1 MQNRKLLLIPAIIIT
16 AGILLII
23 IASASWL
30 LISGFVVVFVGFLV
44 FVYMLNSLYK
54 FIKIEINM
62 STKRIKKHNK
72 NKTYTQRMDGFVVPT
87 DVVVVSKLD
96 TTTSVVVVEQN
107 KSTEEHKVT
116 QGQRTKEVV
125 VERKSSTEEDKPQL
139 LAVNLKNKW
148 FESSIYKLVFE
159 CNNSNADLYYSIDG
173 DRYKKIIS
181 QIQVDFNCKIS
192 VFAERNGQKS
202 AVIEELVEVFKVNTP
217 TISVLEKTIRIQTDT
232 NGSKIYYTLD
242 GKEPSKDSSLYK
254 GDFTINKSC
263 TIKAIAVK
271 EKWNDSDIVSQQV
284 TITPTKE
291 ERVRRYTDENHVV
304 GLSYRGDS
312 HIKTNSSCQD
322 YHYFEKI
329 NDEWSI
335 AIVSDGAGSAKHS
348 DEGSRAVCAAFTYYI
363 KKMIETEETLR
374 SGNIFDAK
382 TWDIEFKG
390 MLSRFQTELKK
401 NLVKPDMP
409 FESFAATIILFIF
422 SSKGYMVAHVGDGRA
437 GIKVNG
443 EWQSIISP
451 HKGEEANQTIFST
464 SKYFGEKYIPN
475 LKMSNVYVPETNC
488 SNIRIEAFV
497 LMSDG
502 CENGAWMTY
511 QRKNLPNGDFR
522 VEDVNLPRSSSLDLC
537 LQIIDL
543 PNETRK
549 KALVDFITES
559 SNAFVNEPDDKTIL
573 IGKVI

>member
-1 MQNRKLLLIPAIIIT
+1 MQNRKLFLIPAILIA

-62 STKRIKKHNK
+62 STKRRKKHNK
-72 NKTYTQRMDGFVVPT
+72 SNTYTRRMDGFVVPT
-87 DVVVVSKLD
+87 DVVVVSKPN
-96 TTTSVVVVEQN
+96 TTTSVVVIEQ
-107 KSTEEHKVT
+107 KSTEEHKVA
-116 QGQRTKEVV
+116 QGQGTREVV
-125 VERKSSTEEDKPQL
+125 VEQKSSIEENKPQL
-139 LAVNLKNKW
+139 LVVNLKNKW
-148 FESSIYKLVFE
+148 FESGVYKLVFE
-159 CNNSNADLYYSIDG
+159 CNNDNADLYYSIDG
-173 DRYKKIIS
+173 DRCKKFIS
-181 QIQVDFNCKIS
+181 QIQVEFNCKIS
-192 VFAERNGQKS
+192 VFAELNGQKS
-202 AVIEELVEVFKVNTP
+202 ETIEELVEGFKVNAP
-217 TISVLEKTIRIQTDT
+217 TISISERTIRIQTDT
-232 NGSKIYYTLD
+232 NGSQIYYTLD
-242 GKEPSKDSSLYK
+242 GREPSKDSSLYK

-263 TIKAIAVK
+263 TIKAIAAK
-271 EKWNDSDIVSQQV
+271 EKWNDSDPVSQQV
-284 TITPTKE
+284 IITPTKE
-291 ERVRRYTDENHVV
+291 ERVRKYTCENNVV

-312 HIKTNSSCQD
+312 HIRTNSPCQD

-363 KKMIETEETLR
+363 KNMIETDETLK
-374 SGNIFDAK
+374 SGNVFDAK

-409 FESFAATIILFIF
+409 FEGFAATIILFVF

-437 GIKVNG
+437 GIKING

-511 QRKNLPNGDFR
+511 QRKNLSNGDFR
-522 VEDVNLPRSSSLDLC
+522 VEDVNLPRSSSLDQC

-549 KALVDFITES
+549 KSLVDFITES
-559 SNAFVNEPDDKTIL
+559 SNAFINEPDDKTIL

>member
-1 MQNRKLLLIPAIIIT
+1 
-16 AGILLII
+16 
-23 IASASWL
+23 
-30 LISGFVVVFVGFLV
+30 
-44 FVYMLNSLYK
+44 ML
-54 FIKIEINM
+54 
-62 STKRIKKHNK
+62 TKRRKKINK
-72 NKTYTQRMDGFVVPT
+72 AKTYTQKMNGFVVPT

-96 TTTSVVVVEQN
+96 TTTNIVVVE
-107 KSTEEHKVT
+107 K
-116 QGQRTKEVV
+116 
-125 VERKSSTEEDKPQL
+125 KSSTEENKDAQIQRPREVAVEPKSSTEENKHQPL
-139 LAVNLKNKW
+139 LVYLKNKW
-148 FESSIYKLVFE
+148 FDSGIYKLVFE

-173 DRYKKIIS
+173 DRYKKYIS

-192 VFAERNGQKS
+192 LFAELNGQKS
-202 AVIEELVEVFKVNTP
+202 DVIEEFVEAFKVKTP
-217 TISVLEKTIRIQTDT
+217 TISISEKTICIQTDT
-232 NGSKIYYTLD
+232 KGSIIYYTLD

-254 GDFTINKSC
+254 GVFTINKSC
-263 TIKAIAVK
+263 TIKAIAAK
-271 EKWNDSDIVSQQV
+271 EKWNNSDTVSQQV

-291 ERVRRYTDENHVV
+291 ERVRKYTDEKNVV

-348 DEGSRAVCAAFTYYI
+348 DEGSKAVCAAFTYYI
-363 KKMIETEETLR
+363 KKMIETEETLKG
-374 SGNIFDAK
+374 GNIFDAK

-401 NLVKPDMP
+401 NLVKPDMS
-409 FESFAATIILFIF
+409 FESFAATIILFVF
-422 SSKGYMVAHVGDGRA
+422 STNGYMVAHVGDGRA

-488 SNIRIEAFV
+488 SNICIEAFV

-511 QRKNLPNGDFR
+511 QRKNLSNGDFR
-522 VEDVNLPRSSSLDLC
+522 VEDVNLPRSSSLDQC

-559 SNAFVNEPDDKTIL
+559 SNAFINEPDDKTIL

>member
-1 MQNRKLLLIPAIIIT
+1 MQNRKLLLIPAVTIT

-23 IASASWL
+23 LASASWL

-62 STKRIKKHNK
+62 STKRRKKHNK
-72 NKTYTQRMDGFVVPT
+72 FKTKTQRMDGFVVPT
-87 DVVVVSKLD
+87 DVVDVSKSV
-96 TTTSVVVVEQN
+96 TTTSVVVGEPN
-107 KSTEEHKVT
+107 KSTEENKVA
-116 QGQRTKEVV
+116 QVQREGEVV
-125 VERKSSTEEDKPQL
+125 VGQKTSAEENKPQL
-139 LAVNLKNKW
+139 LVVNLKKKW
-148 FESSIYKLVFE
+148 LESGIYMLIFE

-173 DRYKKIIS
+173 DRYKKNIS

-192 VFAERNGQKS
+192 VFAELNGLKS
-202 AVIEELVEVFKVNTP
+202 EIIEEIVDAFTVETP
-217 TISVLEKTIRIQTDT
+217 TISISERRISIQTDT
-232 NGSKIYYTLD
+232 YGSQIYYTLD
-242 GKEPSKDSSLYK
+242 GRVPSKDSSLYK

-263 TIKAIAVK
+263 TIKAIAIK
-271 EKWNDSDIVSQQV
+271 KKWNDSDTVTQQV

-291 ERVRRYTDENHVV
+291 ERVRKYTDENNVV
-304 GLSYRGDS
+304 GISYRGDS
-312 HIKTNSSCQD
+312 HIKTNNSCQD

-329 NDEWSI
+329 NEEWSI

-363 KKMIETEETLR
+363 KKMIETEETLKD
-374 SGNIFDAK
+374 GTILDDK
-382 TWDIEFKG
+382 IWDIEFKG

-409 FESFAATIILFIF
+409 FESFAATIILFVF

-488 SNIRIEAFV
+488 SNSHIEAFV

-511 QRKNLPNGDFR
+511 QRKNLSNGDFR
-522 VEDVNLPRSSSLDLC
+522 VEDVNLPRSSSLDQC

-543 PNETRK
+543 PNETRM

-559 SNAFVNEPDDKTIL
+559 SNAFINEPDDKTIL